1 MDRSRRLCL
10 TALGCAAWPAM
21 AAAQPTVRL
30 AATWRDA
37 QTYRA
42 GVLGPRGNQLYVARE
57 IELPTRAHGLL
68 QQPDGRVIVVARRPG
83 DWLLRW
89 DPATGRTEWWW
100 AQGTS
105 SLNGHVRASLDEQR
119 LYFTETDAATGDG
132 QIGVRDA
139 DTLRPLA
146 AWPTHGIDPHDL
158 CVDADG
164 SLWVANGGIATRPES
179 GRAKLDLARMDSSL
193 VRLDAR
199 TGALL
204 GQWRLADRRLSLRHL
219 ALSGSGRERKL
230 AIALQ
235 AEHDDPLDRAAAP
248 VLATFDGSGV
258 SASQSPTPLA
268 GYGGDVASTRD
279 GFAVSCPR
287 VDAVA
292 LFDMDGSWKGSLP
305 LPAACALG
313 VGGDAL
319 WIGGKRAALRSV
331 HTSHHPFASDLE
343 LDNHWLPLR

>member
-1 MDRSRRLCL
+1 MDGIRRLCL
-10 TALGCAAWPAM
+10 AALGCAAWPAM
-21 AAAQPTVRL
+21 AAAPPPVRL

-37 QTYRA
+37 RTYHA
-42 GVLGPRGNQLYVARE
+42 GVLGPKGNQLHVARE

-89 DPATGRTEWWW
+89 DPASGRTEWWW
-100 AQGTS
+100 ADGTS
-105 SLNGHVRASLDEQR
+105 SLNGHVRASLDGQR
-119 LYFTETDAATGDG
+119 LYFTETDPATGQG
-132 QIGVRDA
+132 QIVVRDA
-139 DTLRPLA
+139 ATLRLLDTWA
-146 AWPTHGIDPHDL
+146 THGIDPHDL
-158 CVDADG
+158 CVDAD

-199 TGALL
+199 TGALV

-219 ALSGSGRERKL
+219 ALAGAGRDRRL

-235 AEHDDPLDRAAAP
+235 AEHDDPLERAAAP
-248 VLATFDGSGV
+248 VLAIFDGSGV
-258 SASQSPTPLA
+258 SANESPTPLA
-268 GYGGDVASTRD
+268 GYGGDVASTRS

-292 LFDMDGSWKGSLP
+292 LFDTDGSWKGSLP
-305 LPAACALG
+305 LAAACALG
-313 VGGDAL
+313 VAGDAL
-319 WIGGKRAALRSV
+319 WIGGRHGALRSV

>member
-21 AAAQPTVRL
+21 AAALPAVRL

-42 GVLGPRGNQLYVARE
+42 GVLGPTGNQLHVARE

-68 QQPDGRVIVVARRPG
+68 QQPDGRVIVAARRPG

-89 DPATGRTEWWW
+89 DPASGRTEWWW
-100 AQGTS
+100 ADGTS
-105 SLNGHVRASLDEQR
+105 SLNGHVRASLDGKH
-119 LYFTETDAATGDG
+119 LYFSETDQETGQG

-139 DTLRPLA
+139 VNLQPLGT
-146 AWPTHGIDPHDL
+146 WPTHGIDPHDL
-158 CVDADG
+158 CVDVDG
-164 SLWVANGGIATRPES
+164 SLWVANGGIVTRPES
-179 GRAKLDLARMDSSL
+179 GRAKLDLAQMDSSL
-193 VRLDAR
+193 VRLDAG

-219 ALSGSGRERKL
+219 ALSGVGRNRRL

-235 AEHDDPLDRAAAP
+235 AEHDDPLERAAAP
-248 VLATFDGSGV
+248 VLAIFDGSGV
-258 SASQSPTPLA
+258 SSKAALAPLA
-268 GYGGDVASTRD
+268 GYGGDVASTHD

-287 VDAVA
+287 RDAVA
-292 LFDMDGSWKGSLP
+292 LFDMDGSWKGLLP
-305 LPAACALG
+305 AAAACALG
-313 VGGDAL
+313 RAGDAL
-319 WIGGKRAALRSV
+319 WIGGRHALRSL
-331 HTSHHPFASDLE
+331 HTSRHLFETNLE